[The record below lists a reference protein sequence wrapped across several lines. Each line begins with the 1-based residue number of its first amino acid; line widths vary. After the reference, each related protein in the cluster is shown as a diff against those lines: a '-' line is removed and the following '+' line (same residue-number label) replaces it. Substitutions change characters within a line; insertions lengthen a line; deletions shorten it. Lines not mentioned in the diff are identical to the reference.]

1 MIVSLLQN
9 VNEVNEERG
18 MSGGSDK
25 TGSKKKVMDDKTRCE
40 KEEDG

>member
-1 MIVSLLQN
+1 

-25 TGSKKKVMDDKTRCE
+25 TRSKSKKVMDDKIGCE
-40 KEEDG
+40 KEKDG